1 MPCRTTLTTPA
12 WSTRASGPGQAVQ
25 HHVVRDRLYR
35 GPCRTPAEF
44 QTFFEKF
51 NELKPKVMEI
61 FDTVPG
67 MDTGYRK
74 DAQKY
79 LEGFYSTI
87 SKPGDVKKAFIDE
100 CNNRAG
106 M

>member
-1 MPCRTTLTTPA
+1 ME
-12 WSTRASGPGQAVQ
+12 
-25 HHVVRDRLYR
+25 LYD
-35 GPCRTPAEF
+35 
-44 QTFFEKF
+44 Q
-51 NELKPKVMEI
+51 I
-61 FDTVPG
+61 PG
-67 MDTGYRK
+67 MDSGFRK

-87 SKPGDVKKAFIDE
+87 NRPADVKKAFIDE